1 MGTKFDRVNP
11 LKRVAYAF
19 VGLLAG
25 EAVLLLYLLQN
36 ALRERA
42 SLIAVHMGEP
52 SRQIPFALDFFVI
65 CAMFSLVGWLI
76 VGLPT
81 ALFLSARSMTRLS
94 WPLALVVGGI
104 IGPVALFAIFLLH
117 DHGHIYLSSS
127 FAETATPYAYSI
139 LVSAVSF
146 GVYVA
151 LLRRQTRRDHI
162 SGRNQAITR
171 FDDGQ

>member
-1 MGTKFDRVNP
+1 MDTKVNRVNP
-11 LKRVAYAF
+11 LKRLAYAF

-25 EAVLLLYLLQN
+25 DAMLLLYLLQN
-36 ALRERA
+36 ALRVRA

-52 SRQIPFALDFFVI
+52 EHQIPFALDFFVV
-65 CAMFSLVGWLI
+65 CAMFSFVGWLF

-81 ALFLSARSMTRLS
+81 ALFFSARFMTRLP
-94 WPLALVVGGI
+94 WALALVVGAI
-104 IGPVALFAIFLLH
+104 LGPAALLVIFLLH

-127 FAETATPYAYSI
+127 FAQTVTPYAYSI

-151 LLRRQTRRDHI
+151 LLRRQTMGNHI
-162 SGRNQAITR
+162 N
-171 FDDGQ
+171 